1 MVVCTHNY
9 ISKPPMA
16 AKRRS
21 LRLPKVQLTPL
32 KTSGFCSAK
41 PKKKPPVRATIS
53 NLVQFWLIFTTKL
66 ESTSSVKPKSKPR
79 RLFQQSWN
87 APRQKNPLH
96 F

>member
-1 MVVCTHNY
+1 MHPQLYLKTANGG
-9 ISKPPMA
+9 KTAQPTA
-16 AKRRS
+16 AQS
-21 LRLPKVQLTPL
+21 AAHPL